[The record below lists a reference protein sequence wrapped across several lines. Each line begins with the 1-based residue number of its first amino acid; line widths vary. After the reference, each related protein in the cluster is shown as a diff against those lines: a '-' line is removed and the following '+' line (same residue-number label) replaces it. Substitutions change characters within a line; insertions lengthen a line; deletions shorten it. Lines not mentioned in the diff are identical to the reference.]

1 MTAILFFVTV
11 IVILSVCQSQ
21 NSEFVPQTRDFDNNS
36 IETVTKPTEESIIS
50 FGGLIS
56 KETIQKPP
64 EVTVCPVTKLETKG
78 PVNLYIH
85 GAFATTN
92 EDLLPFPQ
100 QQSKCECPLGP
111 QGLPGTPGPDGK
123 TGPQGPKG
131 DRGLQ
136 GPAGPPGRPGP
147 PGKVILNT
155 THTIS
160 HEQPSVFTAFSAVMT
175 MTQYG
180 PFGQD
185 RIVVF
190 DQVLANYGK
199 SYRQSVGVFVTPYNG
214 LYQFHMHIHTRKSF
228 IAEVTLRVKRKMN
241 TQSMQDIVR
250 TWADGKTGNIEY
262 EMGSSNSAI
271 VYLEKGDMVYCVLP
285 KNQVLSGLQFT
296 SFSGYLMKTD
306 ENNDMNSKDRFQ
318 TFLP

>member
-11 IVILSVCQSQ
+11 IVILAVCQSQ

-64 EVTVCPVTKLETKG
+64 EVTVSTPNETVCPVTKLETKG

-92 EDLLPFPQ
+92 KDLLPFPQ
-100 QQSKCECPLGP
+100 QQSKCDCPPGP
-111 QGLPGTPGPDGK
+111 QGLQGIPGPDGK
-123 TGPQGPKG
+123 IGPQGPKG

-136 GPAGPPGRPGP
+136 GPVGPAGIPGP

-185 RIVVF
+185 
-190 DQVLANYGK
+190 
-199 SYRQSVGVFVTPYNG
+199 
-214 LYQFHMHIHTRKSF
+214 
-228 IAEVTLRVKRKMN
+228 RVKRKMN

-306 ENNDMNSKDRFQ
+306 EKNDMNSKDRFQ